1 MAAALHTLGL
11 GAWGLRLPVAAT
23 AGALVWSA
31 EAGSPSVWPHSP
43 AVAFLMADAIRGGN
57 VRSLMFAGLI
67 AGLELQANYA
77 MLFWMVGLAVGLVL
91 TPERRLLLRP
101 DFLIGA
107 ALEGAIALPSLVWQ

>member
-1 MAAALHTLGL
+1 
-11 GAWGLRLPVAAT
+11 
-23 AGALVWSA
+23 
-31 EAGSPSVWPHSP
+31 
-43 AVAFLMADAIRGGN
+43 
-57 VRSLMFAGLI
+57 MFAGLI